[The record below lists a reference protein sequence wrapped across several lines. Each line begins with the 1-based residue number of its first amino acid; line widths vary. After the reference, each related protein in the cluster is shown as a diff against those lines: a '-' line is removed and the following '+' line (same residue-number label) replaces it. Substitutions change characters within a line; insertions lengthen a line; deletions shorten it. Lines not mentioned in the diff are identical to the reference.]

1 MTLPIVHHPDYVAQ
15 TPEGHRFPMAKFGR
29 LAARLAADGL
39 APSGFHAPEPAPRD
53 LLLLAHGQ
61 AYVDAVLNQRVERAV
76 ERRIGLPITAS
87 VARRAQ
93 LATAGTLLTARL
105 ALAHGAAANT
115 AGGSHHAARDAG
127 AGFCVFNDVAVAA
140 AALLAEGAVRR
151 VLVVD
156 LDVHHGDGT
165 ALLFQADPRVFTF
178 SMYCD
183 ANWPLEKP
191 ASDLDVGVP
200 AGAGDDAYLALLATH
215 LPRALAQ
222 ARPDLVF
229 YNAGVDVHA
238 DDRLGKLALSE
249 AGIAARDAMVAQC
262 CRQAGAPVAGVIGGG
277 YQDDLEALAYRH
289 SLLHRALAASLG

>member
-39 APSGFHAPEPAPRD
+39 APGGFHAPEPAPRD
-53 LLLLAHGQ
+53 LLLQAHGQ
-61 AYVDAVLNQRVERAV
+61 AYVDAVLDQRVERAV

-105 ALAHGAAANT
+105 ALTHGAAANT

-140 AALLAEGAVRR
+140 LALLADGAVRR

-178 SMYCD
+178 SMHCE

-191 ASDLDVGVP
+191 ASDLDVAVP
-200 AGAGDDAYLALLATH
+200 PGAGDDAYLALLAAH

-238 DDRLGKLALSE
+238 DDRLGKLALTD

-262 CRQAGAPVAGVIGGG
+262 CRQADVPVAGVIGGG

-289 SLLHRALAASLG
+289 SLLHRALAASPA